1 MLLSGNM
8 SDEAAGFSLEL
19 GDDLRQMRDWVHEFA
34 ASVIRPAAAE
44 WDEREETPWPIL
56 EEAAKIGLYSLDF
69 FATQFFEAS
78 GLGIP
83 VAFEELFWG
92 DAGIGLSL
100 VGSSLAAVSVVSNG
114 TPEQIGEWLPQMF
127 GEAGDVKL
135 GAFCSSEPDAGS
147 DVGSIRTRAVYDEA
161 CGEWVINGVKTWVT
175 NGGIANV
182 HVVVASVDPDLG
194 SRGQASFIVPPGTPG
209 LSMGQKFRKHGIR
222 ASHTAEVVLDGVR
235 VPGGCLVGGKE
246 KLDARLARVRE
257 GGRGGEQAA
266 MKTFEASRPSVAAM
280 AVGVARAA
288 AEFATEY
295 SRTRV
300 QFGRAIGQNQGVAF
314 QLADMRAAVDA
325 ARLLTWRAA
334 WMARQGKAFTAA
346 EGSMSKLVAG
356 ETAVRVTEQAIQILG
371 GNGYTRDYPVERW
384 HRDAKIFTIF
394 EGTSEIQ
401 RMLVGRA
408 VTGLDV
414 R

>member
-1 MLLSGNM
+1 MLLSSNM
-8 SDEAAGFSLEL
+8 NDETPGFSLDL
-19 GDDLRQMRDWVHEFA
+19 SDDLREMRDWVHEFA

-56 EEAAKIGLYSLDF
+56 DEAAKIGLYSLDF

-92 DAGIGLSL
+92 DACIGLSL
-100 VGSSLAAVSVVSNG
+100 VGSSLAAVAVTSSG

-127 GEAGDVKL
+127 GQPGDVKL

-147 DVGSIRTRAVYDEA
+147 DVGAIRTRAAYDEA
-161 CGEWVINGVKTWVT
+161 SGEWVINGVKTWAT

-222 ASHTAEVVLDGVR
+222 ASHTAEVILDGVR
-235 VPGGCLVGGKE
+235 VPGRCLVGGKE
-246 KLDARLARVRE
+246 KLDARLARIRE

-288 AEFATEY
+288 VEYAAEY
-295 SRTRV
+295 SRTRT
-300 QFGRAIGQNQGVAF
+300 QFGRPIGQNQAVAF
-314 QLADMRAAVDA
+314 QLADMQAAVDA

-334 WMARQGKAFTAA
+334 WMARQGKPFDRA
-346 EGSMSKLVAG
+346 EGSMSKLVAA
-356 ETAVRVTEQAIQILG
+356 ETAVRVTDQAIQILG
-371 GNGYTRDYPVERW
+371 GNGYTREYPVERW

-401 RMLVGRA
+401 RMLIGRA

>member
-1 MLLSGNM
+1 MTSPGQ
-8 SDEAAGFSLEL
+8 SAGGFSLEL
-19 GDDLRQMRDWVHEFA
+19 PADVREMRDWVHEFA
-34 ASVIRPAAAE
+34 TDVIRPAAAE
-44 WDEREETPWPIL
+44 WDEREETPWPII

-69 FATQFFEAS
+69 FGTQWMDPS
-78 GLGIP
+78 GLGMV

-100 VGSSLAAVSVVSNG
+100 AGSGLAAVAVASNG
-114 TPEQIGEWLPQMF
+114 TNEQIGEWLPQMF
-127 GEAGDVKL
+127 GSPGDVKL

-147 DVGSIRTRAVYDEA
+147 DVGAIRTRAVYDQA
-161 CGEWVINGVKTWVT
+161 KDEWVLNGTKTWAT
-175 NGGIANV
+175 NGGIADV
-182 HVVVASVDPDLG
+182 HVVVASVDPALG

-209 LSMGQKFRKHGIR
+209 LSQGQKFRKHGIR
-222 ASHTAEVVLDGVR
+222 ASHTAEVVLDNVR
-235 VPGGCLVGGKE
+235 VPGRCLVGGKE
-246 KLDARLARVRE
+246 RLDARLALLAE
-257 GGRGGEQAA
+257 GRSGGEQAA
-266 MKTFEASRPSVAAM
+266 MRTFERSRPSVAAM

-295 SRTRV
+295 ATQRV
-300 QFGRAIGQNQGVAF
+300 QFGKPIGQNQGVAF
-314 QLADMRAAVDA
+314 MLADMHAAVDA

-334 WMARQGKAFTAA
+334 WMARHGLPFEHA
-346 EGSMSKLVAG
+346 EGSVSKLVAG
-356 ETAVRVTEQAIQILG
+356 ETAVKVTEQAIQILG

-401 RMLVGRA
+401 RMIIGRA
-408 VTGLDV
+408 VTGLNV